1 MVASILSTKLFIPST
16 PYGVIHRSPL
26 IERLTA
32 GLMTGNLL
40 TLVSA
45 PAGYGKTTLLAEWIA
60 AYQGQIAWLSLDGRD
75 NNPLR
80 FWTYFVTALKSV
92 SKPLGQVALQMLESA
107 QETDFQIFL
116 TELVNDIATLNH
128 PVILVLDDYH
138 VISHQSIH
146 EGLTFLLEHLPPS
159 LHLVIATRTDPPLPL
174 SRLRVR
180 RQLTEVRIADLRFTT
195 DEASAF
201 LNDLM
206 NLNLNAIDIQALET
220 RTEGWIAGL
229 QLAALSMQ
237 GRADAHAF
245 VRDFTGNQH
254 FVLEYLVEEVLQRQP
269 ESLQHFLLETSI
281 LQRMSASLCNAVTE
295 STNSADTLMD
305 LRRRNLFVIPLDG
318 EHYWFR
324 YHHLFAEFLK
334 SHLKRTRAN
343 DLPLLHRRAAEWFQ
357 ANDHPEDALHHAFAI
372 PDYTYVS
379 QLVIDNWRRVY
390 HTGRLDTAV
399 QWLETLPGDLLRQS
413 PPLGVAYCW
422 TLFIRGNYDRI
433 DSYLDDIEQAFDRM
447 VSAGKL
453 PIEHPEYNIILHQV
467 ILLRAVVM
475 RHQGYV
481 AAALK
486 EIEQLLPNIV
496 ELRETLGQL
505 YVDMGLTACYSQLG
519 YTYAAA
525 NDFDKAGDYLSR
537 VSPHARG
544 CENYF
549 SLAHV
554 TMEWAK
560 ISLMQG
566 RIDQAE
572 KICRSELSLAE
583 QLNYADYPAF
593 CLIQLA
599 LADVLR
605 VKKSWDEAESLLSQG
620 LEVARK
626 SGHEYYLAQGYLI
639 AARLHHAQGEPTRA
653 QEDIHK
659 AEQIA
664 LSIHNRFLNYD
675 IDQTRKETLKSKS
688 LTAQPLI
695 EPLSE
700 RELEVLRL
708 ICAGK
713 SNLEIADE
721 LYLALNTIKRHTNHI
736 YGKLGVS
743 RRSQAIIE
751 ARRLGLV

>member
-16 PYGVIHRSPL
+16 PHGIIHRPLL

-32 GLMTGNLL
+32 GLMTGNFL

-45 PAGYGKTTLLAEWIA
+45 PAGYGKTTLLAEWIS

-80 FWTYFVTALKSV
+80 FWTYFVTALQSV
-92 SKPLGQVALQMLESA
+92 SKPLGQAALQMLESA
-107 QETDFQIFL
+107 QDTDSQIFL

-138 VISHQSIH
+138 VISLQSIH

-180 RQLTEVRIADLRFTT
+180 RQLTEVRIADLRFTA

-206 NLNLNAIDIQALET
+206 NLDLNAIDIQALET

-245 VRDFTGNQH
+245 IRDFTGNQH

-281 LQRMSASLCNAVTE
+281 LQRMSAPLCNAVTE
-295 STNSADTLMD
+295 STNSADMLMD

-390 HTGRLDTAV
+390 HTGRLVTAV

-433 DSYLDDIEQAFDRM
+433 DSYLYDIEQAFDRM

-486 EIEQLLPNIV
+486 EIEQLLPIIG

-525 NDFDKAGDYLSR
+525 NDFDRAEDYLSR

-549 SLAHV
+549 SLAHA

-560 ISLMQG
+560 ISLAQG

-605 VKKSWDEAESLLSQG
+605 VKKSWGEAESLLSQG
-620 LEVARK
+620 LEMARK

-639 AARLHHAQGEPTRA
+639 AARLYHAQGKTTQA

-743 RRSQAIIE
+743 RRSQAIME